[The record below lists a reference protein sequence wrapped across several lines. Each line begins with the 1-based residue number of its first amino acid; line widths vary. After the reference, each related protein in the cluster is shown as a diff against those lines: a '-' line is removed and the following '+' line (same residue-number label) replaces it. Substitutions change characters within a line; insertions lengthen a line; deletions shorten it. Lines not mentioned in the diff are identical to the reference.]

1 MHRHNK
7 SMIAPRNE
15 RFNSNTFSP
24 DDQLA
29 FEIQREKN
37 KISRFLLIKENQT
50 KSILDRERII
60 EQRAKAVEKRV

>member
-1 MHRHNK
+1 
-7 SMIAPRNE
+7 MIAPRNE
-15 RFNSNTFSP
+15 RFNSSTFSP

>member
-1 MHRHNK
+1 
-7 SMIAPRNE
+7 MIQPRE
-15 RFNSNTFSP
+15 TRYNSNTFAP
-24 DDQLA
+24 EDQLA

-50 KSILDRERII
+50 KSILDRERVI